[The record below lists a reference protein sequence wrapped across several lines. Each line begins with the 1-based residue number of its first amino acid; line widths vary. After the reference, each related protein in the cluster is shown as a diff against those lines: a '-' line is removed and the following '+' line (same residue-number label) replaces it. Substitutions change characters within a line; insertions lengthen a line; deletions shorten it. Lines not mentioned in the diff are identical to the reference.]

1 MKFMSKYENAV
12 YVFRPKTTVFNQK
25 GERMMTDRGMR
36 AEFNGMYNLFDS
48 EYAQKRLR
56 WTDEERIELE
66 KYLVQHDDFG
76 NGMYL
81 AVGEEIPDYLKEVLP
96 ELDQGQF
103 KRCMEIAIV
112 DGEVVQ
118 CPNQVISGIQF
129 CKEHDPEAQKIVRGI
144 GTTVKGKL
152 LKQ

>member
-25 GERMMTDRGMR
+25 GERLMTDRGMR
-36 AEFNGMYNLFDS
+36 AEFNGLYNMFDS

-56 WTDEERIELE
+56 WSDEERIELE
-66 KYLVQHDDFG
+66 KYLIQHDDFG

-81 AVGEEIPDYLKEVLP
+81 AVGEEVPEYLRDVLP
-96 ELDQGQF
+96 ETDQSQF
-103 KRCMEIAIV
+103 SRCAEINV
-112 DGEVVQ
+112 VNGEVVQ
-118 CPNQVISGIQF
+118 CPNQVIRGLQF
-129 CKEHDPEAQKIVRGI
+129 CQEHDPEAQRIVRGI

>member
-25 GERMMTDRGMR
+25 GERLMTDRGMR

-76 NGMYL
+76 HGMYL
-81 AVGEEIPDYLKEVLP
+81 AVGQEIPDYLKEDLP

-103 KRCMEIAIV
+103 ARCMEIAIV

-118 CPNQVISGIQF
+118 CPNQVIQGIQF